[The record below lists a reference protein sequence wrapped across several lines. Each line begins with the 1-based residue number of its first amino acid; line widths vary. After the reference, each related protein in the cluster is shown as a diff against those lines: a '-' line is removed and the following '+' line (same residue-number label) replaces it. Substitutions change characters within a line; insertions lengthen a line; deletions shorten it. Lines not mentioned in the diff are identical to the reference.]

1 MAEINKI
8 SEALFEKIRDRFDD
22 VSLGDEKAKATQNP
36 EDARFFN
43 FDYISEGNNYG
54 NITISLIDDTS
65 LKIYFSTNI
74 SDDLDDIEKNKW
86 YSFLRELREFAK
98 RNMLSFE
105 PRDITR
111 STLKHRDIHQVSKSD
126 KAFDKSDISLGE
138 SKLYGTAKQS
148 YEKFG
153 PARIVI
159 KHSKPI
165 VGETHGAR
173 ARNINAIFVENDQG
187 ERFRLPFKNMTGA
200 RAMARH
206 ISAGGNTTDEFGKH
220 ITEMVSEYTKL
231 RPFLRNVKTRTFED
245 TETQSMCEAAFEYHA
260 LLHNTLNKMKGK
272 RGYTSYKESFVPS
285 NTLMDDI
292 DVDSFKDRFV
302 KRVYNDKI
310 DEALP
315 IVNRAYKMKTS
326 SKLAAQFESWAN
338 NVAEGTWATPN
349 SDETTQQLIDLMQQ
363 PLTVGVDATN
373 ATGALYN
380 ILGDDE
386 LFNLLG
392 DLANDNPEADAR
404 ETVMHWLSDNDPELY
419 QQVQDAT
426 QEDHTDT
433 DQGEMEFERD
443 RDEPVQDDGSEM
455 QFDKDVDEAINWPVE
470 QADKDHSSDNDL
482 ENDPHPYADDARL
495 SARMRAKGY
504 SDTEQGQMGTLDEAM
519 GLHAHVKVIKGHY
532 AGQTGYVRQV
542 KTDRIRNKVYL
553 DIDLEDGGQTVEPKE
568 NCRNIKPVTEADGE
582 QTNSK
587 LAAMVGKTV
596 YVKTAGTSGTVSNVS
611 PTHRNSLVIDLD
623 NGHQTVAHFT
633 DVSDE
638 KPGTIRHVLDKFRA
652 ITGGS
657 DSDSPARTVRPSIGR
672 TNRDI
677 GEGMEDADQWDGND
691 EPEDEICPVCNGSG
705 EGQYD
710 GTTCRSCKGSGIEKH
725 HRDEDNYEPEDNWDE
740 PDGYMG
746 EATDEK
752 LYPNDPPG
760 YNKRVEELEA
770 EGMDR
775 SDAQGVADYEYEHNK
790 GPWATPMAE
799 ASVYTESLNLLKKY
813 ISY

>member
-302 KRVYNDKI
+302 RRVHDDRM

-426 QEDHTDT
+426 QEDRTDT

-470 QADKDHSSDNDL
+470 QTDKDHSSDNDL

-504 SDTEQGQMGTLDEAM
+504 SDTEQGQMGTLD
-519 GLHAHVKVIKGHY
+519 
-532 AGQTGYVRQV
+532 
-542 KTDRIRNKVYL
+542 
-553 DIDLEDGGQTVEPKE
+553 
-568 NCRNIKPVTEADGE
+568 EADGE

-725 HRDEDNYEPEDNWDE
+725 HDEEDFNEPDDAWDE
-740 PDGYMG
+740 PDGWMG
-746 EATDEK
+746 ESED
-752 LYPNDPPG
+752 LSMDPPG
-760 YNKRVEELEA
+760 WAKRVEELEA
-770 EGMDR
+770 EGLSR
-775 SDAQGVADYEYEHNK
+775 SEAQGVADNEHAHNR

-799 ASVYTESLNLLKKY
+799 SSVYTESLNLLKKY

>member
-272 RGYTSYKESFVPS
+272 RGYTSYKESFVS
-285 NTLMDDI
+285 TNNTLMDD
-292 DVDSFKDRFV
+292 VDESDASFKDRFV
-302 KRVYNDKI
+302 RRVHDDRM

-315 IVNRAYKMKTS
+315 IVKKAHKMKTS

-338 NVAEGTWATPN
+338 NVAEGTWATPD

-443 RDEPVQDDGSEM
+443 RDEPVQDYGSDM
-455 QFDKDVDEAINWPVE
+455 QFDKDIDEAINW
-470 QADKDHSSDNDL
+470 
-482 ENDPHPYADDARL
+482 
-495 SARMRAKGY
+495 
-504 SDTEQGQMGTLDEAM
+504 
-519 GLHAHVKVIKGHY
+519 
-532 AGQTGYVRQV
+532 
-542 KTDRIRNKVYL
+542 
-553 DIDLEDGGQTVEPKE
+553 
-568 NCRNIKPVTEADGE
+568 PVTEADGE

-587 LAAMVGKTV
+587 LDAMVGKHV
-596 YVKTAGTSGTVSNVS
+596 YVKSAGTSGTVSMIS

-775 SDAQGVADYEYEHNK
+775 SDAQGVADYEHAHNR